1 MILRRV
7 IEHVKT
13 QNWFAVF
20 LDFVIVVVGVFIG
33 IQVSNWNASQAD
45 RQRAYGYLERIRDDL
60 DADLDGYMNRVRFWS
75 DVMAQG
81 RLALDYAASA
91 DADQTADWKILLAYF
106 QASQVGE
113 HIVTDSTYEE
123 LKSAGELRL
132 ISDPALRDALA
143 YYYVN
148 SNNPVMRQQPLY
160 REHVRAIIPI
170 DIQFYIW
177 ENCYRASAEG
187 GQELVDCP
195 APIESERVRK
205 ILDRISNDE
214 ALMGELT
221 FWVSSLRI
229 GMAIAE
235 NQIDLG
241 LQLRDSVNS
250 ALPPDARKVRG

>member
-7 IEHVKT
+7 IDHVKH
-13 QNWFAVF
+13 QNWTAVA
-20 LDFVIVVVGVFIG
+20 LDFVIVVTGVFIG
-33 IQVSNWNASQAD
+33 IQVSNWNAAQAD

-60 DADLDGYMNRVRFWS
+60 DADLDGHINRVRFWS
-75 DVMAQG
+75 DVIAQG
-81 RLALDYAASA
+81 RLALDYAASDEA
-91 DADQTADWKILLAYF
+91 DGTSDWKILLAYF

-113 HIVTDSTYEE
+113 HITTDSTYEE

-132 ISDPALRDALA
+132 IGDPALRDQLA

-170 DIQFYIW
+170 DVQFHIW
-177 ENCYRASAEG
+177 EDCYKATADG

-195 APIESERVRK
+195 APIEPERIGDIVE
-205 ILDRISNDE
+205 RISNDE

-229 GMAIAE
+229 AMLIAE
-235 NQIDLG
+235 GQIDLG
-241 LQLRDSVNS
+241 LRLRDRVDS
-250 ALPPDARKVRG
+250 ALPSEARRVRK